1 MNKYIVRKLRNPES
15 IEITALGNSPYSSC
29 YVMFN
34 FAKDEIELKGDN
46 KLLSTIKTKANCIEE
61 LKFDKQACKLLFEK
75 IVSYFRASDNF
86 PSLWRFDTLKE
97 AEDFARCFGNYQN
110 PEWGRGIIVEKSLVD
125 GYYYMGEPEL
135 F

>member
-1 MNKYIVRKLRNPES
+1 MNKYIVRKLINS
-15 IEITALGNSPYSSC
+15 EIIGITVLGNSPYSSC
-29 YVMFN
+29 YVVFN

-46 KLLSTIKTKANCIEE
+46 KLLSTIKTKATCIEE

-75 IVSYFRASDNF
+75 IVHYFHSDDIS

-110 PEWGRGIIVEKSLVD
+110 PEW
-125 GYYYMGEPEL
+125 
-135 F
+135 

>member
-1 MNKYIVRKLRNPES
+1 MYKYIVRKLRNSEN
-15 IEITALGNSPYSSC
+15 IGITVLWNSPYSSC
-29 YVMFN
+29 YVIFN
-34 FAKDEIELKGDN
+34 FAKGEIELKGDN
-46 KLLSTIKTKANCIEE
+46 KLLSTIKTKARCIGE

-75 IVSYFRASDNF
+75 IVSYFRASDYS